1 MDYNIK
7 PILGI
12 IPNNE
17 DDELLAFP
25 EKKNFWEK
33 VKQWQSFGWEISIHG
48 YNHKYSSVTEKKDYF
63 NYGGRSEF
71 WIFPRRSNIKSKKK
85 Y

>member
-1 MDYNIK
+1 MNFFKRNTGLLLRFDDIAPNMNWEIMDKCEKLFLDYNIK

-33 VKQWQSFGWEISIHG
+33 SPGG
-48 YNHKYSSVTEKKDYF
+48 SS
-63 NYGGRSEF
+63 
-71 WIFPRRSNIKSKKK
+71 
-85 Y
+85 